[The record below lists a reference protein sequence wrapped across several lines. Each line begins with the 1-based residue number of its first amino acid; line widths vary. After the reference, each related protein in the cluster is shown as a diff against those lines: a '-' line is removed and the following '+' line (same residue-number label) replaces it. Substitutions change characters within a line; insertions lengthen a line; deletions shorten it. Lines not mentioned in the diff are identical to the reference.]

1 MLKSER
7 SIVLADDDSDDCL
20 LFEDA
25 LKELAHNIKLTTTND
40 GMELMDYLDETVPPP
55 PDVIFLDINLPV
67 MTGWQFLTK
76 LKSQEQY
83 KDIPVI
89 MYSTSNNQRD
99 RDTAKDLG
107 ALCFITKPSA
117 FKKLQNTL
125 DVIVS
130 YSNKQLYNELCN
142 AVYRLKN

>member
-1 MLKSER
+1 MVKRFLL
-7 SIVLADDDSDDCL
+7 VDDDNDDRELFSEALATVNPIIICDLAADAEEAL
-20 LFEDA
+20 L
-25 LKELAHNIKLTTTND
+25 KLD
-40 GMELMDYLDETVPPP
+40 SREFDS

>member
-1 MLKSER
+1 MVKRFLL
-7 SIVLADDDSDDCL
+7 VDDDNDDRELFSEALASVNPIIICDLAADAEEAL
-20 LFEDA
+20 L
-25 LKELAHNIKLTTTND
+25 KLD
-40 GMELMDYLDETVPPP
+40 SREFDS